1 MFSYKKLRVN
11 CIDISKTAIALVKKH
26 KSYDE
31 RFVDAHKCDIVN
43 DPIPFPNSSA
53 DFSLF
58 LFVLSAL
65 SPSEYL
71 NVIKKLGDQM
81 K

>member
-1 MFSYKKLRVN
+1 MN
-11 CIDISKTAIALVKKH
+11 AIDISKTAIALVQKH
-26 KSYDE
+26 QSYNSQ
-31 RFVDAHKCDIVN
+31 FVDAHKCDIVN
-43 DPIPFPNSSA
+43 DQIPFEPNTA

-65 SPSEYL
+65 SPSEHL
-71 NVIKKLGDQM
+71 NVMKKLGEQM